1 MQILDKVILW
11 FSSLIKSSNKD
22 QKEDEELVK
31 IYLQLKPNANKF
43 HSLSIGCPFYCSVDG
58 TKFNAL
64 YFENT
69 GVQYCLLSDLM
80 KVISLA
86 AIRLTNYRIFVIKKG
101 KEISV
106 DLSLLVG
113 KTEKEAREYILGL
126 TS

>member
-1 MQILDKVILW
+1 MTEIVKEAT
-11 FSSLIKSSNKD
+11 N
-22 QKEDEELVK
+22 QKNLKKEIE

-43 HSLSIGCPFYCSVDG
+43 YSLSIGCPFYCSVDG
-58 TKFNAL
+58 IKFNAL

-106 DLSLLVG
+106 DLSLLVN
-113 KTEKEAREYILGL
+113 KTEKEAKEYILSL
-126 TS
+126 IA